1 MAGGVRVEFEAQ
13 LAAWMDARGLG
24 SGPIVEA
31 RRLGGGTQ
39 NVILHFRRADRG
51 YVLRRPPASARPEAG
66 DTIRREARVLAALGG
81 TDVPHPGLIAA
92 CDDAAIIGAAFILME
107 PVEGFNPTAGLPK
120 LHATDPKV
128 RERMGPALAEAAA
141 RIGAVDHVAAGLG
154 DFGRIDGFLERQ
166 VSRWAAQLE
175 RYGELQGWPGPAGLQ
190 GVGEVGRW
198 LEARRPAGFQPGLM
212 HGDFHAANAMF
223 RPDSGEIAAIVD
235 WELATIGA
243 PLLDLGWLLATWP
256 EPGCGPEA
264 PVPLS
269 PADGWATADQ
279 IIAAYATASP
289 LDLSDLGWW
298 KVMAGY
304 KLAILLEGGF
314 ARACAGLAPR
324 DVGERLHLRS
334 RLVLDRALNWLDS

>member
-1 MAGGVRVEFEAQ
+1 VELEGR

-24 SGPIVEA
+24 SGPIVDA
-31 RRLGGGTQ
+31 RRLGGGSQ
-39 NVILHFRRADRG
+39 NILLYFRRDDRA
-51 YVLRRPPASARPEAG
+51 YVLRRPPETARPEAN
-66 DTIRREARVLAALGG
+66 DTIRREARLLAALGA

-92 CDDAAIIGAAFILME
+92 CDDPSVIGAAFILME
-107 PVEGFNPTAGLPK
+107 PVDGFNAAAGLPD
-120 LHATDPKV
+120 LHASDPKV
-128 RERMGPALAEAAA
+128 RQRMGLALAEAAA

-175 RYGELQGWPGPAGLQ
+175 RYGALEGWPGPASLE
-190 GVGEVGRW
+190 GVAEVGRW
-198 LEARRPAGFQPGLM
+198 LEERRPRSFQAGLM
-212 HGDFHAANAMF
+212 HGDFHVANAMF

-243 PLLDLGWLLATWP
+243 PLLDLGWLLVTWP
-256 EPGCGPEA
+256 EPGQGPEA
-264 PVPLS
+264 PVPLE
-269 PADGWATADQ
+269 PADGWASAGQLID
-279 IIAAYATASP
+279 AYAAVSP
-289 LDLSDLGWW
+289 HDLADLGWW

-324 DVGERLHLRS
+324 DVGERLHVRS
-334 RLVLDRALNWLDS
+334 RMVLGRALNGLES

>member
-1 MAGGVRVEFEAQ
+1 VAGGARVEFEGR

-39 NVILHFRRADRG
+39 NVLHFFRRAERA
-51 YVLRRPPASARPEAG
+51 YVLRRPPETARPEAN

-92 CDDAAIIGAAFILME
+92 CDDPSVVGAAFILME
-107 PVEGFNPTAGLPK
+107 PVEGFNPTAGLHE
-120 LHATDPKV
+120 LHANDPKV
-128 RERMGPALAEAAA
+128 RERMGLALAEAAA

-154 DFGRIDGFLERQ
+154 DFGRLDGFLERQ

-175 RYGELQGWPGPAGLQ
+175 RYGALDGWPGPGSLE
-190 GVGEVGRW
+190 GVTDVARW
-198 LEARRPAGFQPGLM
+198 LEDRRPKSFQPGLM
-212 HGDFHAANAMF
+212 HGDFHSANAMF
-223 RPDSGEIAAIVD
+223 HLDSGEIAAVVD

-243 PLLDLGWLLATWP
+243 PLLDLGWLHATWP
-256 EPGCGPEA
+256 EPGRGEA
-264 PVPLS
+264 PVPLNPS
-269 PADGWATADQ
+269 DGWASADQ
-279 IIAAYATASP
+279 ITAAYASASP

-324 DVGERLHLRS
+324 DVGDRLHARS
-334 RLVLDRALNWLDS
+334 RLVLDRALNGLAL